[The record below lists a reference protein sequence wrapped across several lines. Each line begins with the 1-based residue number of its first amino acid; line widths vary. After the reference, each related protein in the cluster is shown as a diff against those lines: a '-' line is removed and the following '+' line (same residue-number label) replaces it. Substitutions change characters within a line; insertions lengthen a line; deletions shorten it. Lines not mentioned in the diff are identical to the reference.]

1 MKKLLLSLMITGLFG
16 IFAVNTFGQVTPRA
30 DTRQKNQKHRVKTGA
45 KSGEITKKEAK
56 SIKYSAKSAN
66 RYEKKAKS
74 DGTVTKKERARLQHK
89 QNKTSRKIYRT
100 KHNGRD
106 RN

>member
-1 MKKLLLSLMITGLFG
+1 MKKLLLTLIIAAFG
-16 IFAVNTFGQVTPRA
+16 ICAANAFGQTTPRA
-30 DTRQKNQKHRVKTGA
+30 DKRQKVQKHRVKQGA
-45 KSGEITKKEAK
+45 KSGEITKREAK

>member
-1 MKKLLLSLMITGLFG
+1 MKKLLLTLIIATFG
-16 IFAVNTFGQVTPRA
+16 IFAANTFGQTTHRA
-30 DTRQKNQKHRVKTGA
+30 DKRQKNQKHRVKQGA
-45 KSGEITKKEAK
+45 KSGEITKREAK

-74 DGTVTKKERARLQHK
+74 DGTVTKKEKLRIEHK
-89 QNKTSRKIYRT
+89 QDKTSRKIYRT

>member
-1 MKKLLLSLMITGLFG
+1 MKKLLLTLIIATFG
-16 IFAVNTFGQVTPRA
+16 IFAANAFGQVTPRA
-30 DTRQKNQKHRVKTGA
+30 DNRQKAQKHRVKTGA
-45 KSGEITKKEAK
+45 KSGELTKREAK

-74 DGTVTKKERARLQHK
+74 DGTVSKKERARLQHK

>member
-1 MKKLLLSLMITGLFG
+1 MKKLILTLTIAAIG
-16 IFAVNTFGQVTPRA
+16 IFAANTFGQVTPRA
-30 DTRQKNQKHRVKTGA
+30 DKRQKYQKHRVKQGA
-45 KSGEITKKEAK
+45 KSGELTKREAK

-74 DGTVTKKERARLQHK
+74 DGKVTKKERVRLQHK

-100 KHNGRD
+100 KHNNRK
-106 RN
+106 RT